1 MHDFFFL
8 ALLQP
13 FFNLT
18 KLRKLG
24 LSDNE
29 IQRLP
34 GDIANFN
41 QLVELDIS
49 RNGKKPFALSDH
61 CLITVLRV
69 CEKLWPLMSRPSR
82 TLQAYALHI
91 SAAGFLCSAITYK
104 LSASSTVIPS
114 LDRSVYTPKIQ
125 FSFQLFLPFLFK
137 RQFSN

>member
-1 MHDFFFL
+1 MFL
-8 ALLQP
+8 ALLQQ

-41 QLVELDIS
+41 LLVELDIS

-61 CLITVLRV
+61 CLITVV
-69 CEKLWPLMSRPSR
+69 CENLWPPVSRPSHM
-82 TLQAYALHI
+82 LPAYAQHI
-91 SAAGFLCSAITYK
+91 SAAGFLCSAITYN

-114 LDRSVYTPKIQ
+114 LDRSVSTPKVQ
-125 FSFQLFLPFLFK
+125 FSFQLFLPFLIK
-137 RQFSN
+137 RTF